1 MPPRADDSGGLV
13 SDHLVSPGRL
23 PSLRSGIDTLGRCK
37 SGEREGPGNA
47 PALGPSQSKRGA
59 VPRVQHDDSPKG
71 QAAEA
76 LSAQSSA

>member
-1 MPPRADDSGGLV
+1 V

-47 PALGPSQSKRGA
+47 PALGPSQSKG
-59 VPRVQHDDSPKG
+59 G
-71 QAAEA
+71 LN
-76 LSAQSSA
+76 LSKEKA